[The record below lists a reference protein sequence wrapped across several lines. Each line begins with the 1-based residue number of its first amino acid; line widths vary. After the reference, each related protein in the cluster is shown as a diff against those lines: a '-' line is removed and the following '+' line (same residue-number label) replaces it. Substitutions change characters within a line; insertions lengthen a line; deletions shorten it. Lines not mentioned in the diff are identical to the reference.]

1 MTALTGGGQ
10 KAFPIFANG
19 RKSVLNRHNYNPKS
33 VDKILFMD
41 RKISARLKIW
51 KNTPH
56 HKPLLMYGA
65 RQVGKTY
72 SILEFGKKHYKTVVY
87 INFEANAEAAKIFK
101 RDLNPS
107 RIIKELSALSGTT
120 ILTNETLLFFDEIQV
135 CEQALTSL
143 KYFCEDLPDYHI
155 IAAGSLLGVALNRE
169 QYSFPVGK
177 VEMISLYPLDFE
189 EFLWAAGKR
198 DLSDL
203 IRDSY
208 NSDTQMALHD
218 TALDLFLLY
227 LVVGGMPGAILEYR
241 KRQDLDLLHSVQKNI
256 SDAYIADMAKYAD
269 PAETTRIMAVFRSI
283 PAQLAKSNHK
293 FQYRL
298 IKSGARANVYESS
311 LNWLKESGVIII
323 CNRAKEGRLP
333 LSVYKE
339 PSFFKIYMTDTGLLC
354 AHFGIP
360 AHLILQKSSQL
371 DTIKGALTENYVCF
385 ALLANGY
392 TPYYW
397 ESQGNA
403 EVDFIIQNKTGD
415 IIPIEV
421 KSSENVRSKSL
432 AQFIEYYH
440 PPYAIRIS
448 TKNFGFD
455 NNIKSVP
462 LYAVHC
468 INK

>member
-1 MTALTGGGQ
+1 
-10 KAFPIFANG
+10 
-19 RKSVLNRHNYNPKS
+19 
-33 VDKILFMD
+33 
-41 RKISARLKIW
+41 
-51 KNTPH
+51 
-56 HKPLLMYGA
+56 
-65 RQVGKTY
+65 
-72 SILEFGKKHYKTVVY
+72 
-87 INFEANAEAAKIFK
+87 
-101 RDLNPS
+101 
-107 RIIKELSALSGTT
+107 
-120 ILTNETLLFFDEIQV
+120 
-135 CEQALTSL
+135 
-143 KYFCEDLPDYHI
+143 
-155 IAAGSLLGVALNRE
+155 
-169 QYSFPVGK
+169 
-177 VEMISLYPLDFE
+177 
-189 EFLWAAGKR
+189 
-198 DLSDL
+198 
-203 IRDSY
+203 
-208 NSDTQMALHD
+208 MALHD
-218 TALDLFLLY
+218 TALDLFFMY

-241 KRQDLDLLHSVQKNI
+241 KRQDFDLLHSVQKNI

-269 PAETTRIMAVFRSI
+269 PAETTRILAVFRSI
-283 PAQLAKSNHK
+283 PTQLAKSNHK

-333 LSVYKE
+333 LSVYGE

-360 AHLILQKSSQL
+360 AHLVLQRSSQL

-403 EVDFIIQNKTGD
+403 EVDFIIQNKNGD

-432 AQFIEYYH
+432 AQFIQYYH
-440 PPYAIRIS
+440 PQYAIRIS
-448 TKNFGFD
+448 TKNFGFE
-455 NNIKSVP
+455 NTIKSVP

-468 INK
+468 INT

>member
-1 MTALTGGGQ
+1 
-10 KAFPIFANG
+10 
-19 RKSVLNRHNYNPKS
+19 
-33 VDKILFMD
+33 MD
-41 RKISARLKIW
+41 RKISDRLKQW

-56 HKPLLMYGA
+56 HKPLLLYGA

-72 SILEFGKKHYKTVVY
+72 SILEFGKKHYKNVVY

-107 RIIKELSALSGTT
+107 RIIKELAALSGQT
-120 ILTNETLLFFDEIQV
+120 ILTNDTLLFFDEIQV

-143 KYFCEDLPDYHI
+143 KYFCEDRTDYHI

-177 VEMISLYPLDFE
+177 VEMITLYPLDFE
-189 EFLWAAGKR
+189 EFLWAVGKR
-198 DLSDL
+198 ELSEL

-208 NSDTQMALHD
+208 RSDTQMALHD
-218 TALDLFLLY
+218 TALDLYRLY
-227 LVVGGMPGAILEYR
+227 LVVGGMPGAVLQY
-241 KRQDLDLLHSVQKNI
+241 KGRQDFDLLHSVQKNI
-256 SDAYIADMAKYAD
+256 SDAYIADMAKYAA

-283 PAQLAKSNHK
+283 PAQLAKPNHK

-298 IKSGARANVYESS
+298 IKSGARANLYESS
-311 LNWLKESGVIII
+311 LNWLKESGVVII
-323 CNRAKEGRLP
+323 CTRAKEGRHP
-333 LSVYKE
+333 LSVYGDS
-339 PSFFKIYMTDTGLLC
+339 SFFKIYMTDTGLLC
-354 AHFGIP
+354 AHFSIP

-371 DTIKGALTENYVCF
+371 DIIKGALTENYVCF

-397 ESQGNA
+397 ESQGKA
-403 EVDFIIQNKTGD
+403 EVDFIIQNKNGG
-415 IIPIEV
+415 IVPIEV

-432 AQFIEYYH
+432 AQFMDLYNPE
-440 PPYAIRIS
+440 YAIRIS

-468 INK
+468 INE